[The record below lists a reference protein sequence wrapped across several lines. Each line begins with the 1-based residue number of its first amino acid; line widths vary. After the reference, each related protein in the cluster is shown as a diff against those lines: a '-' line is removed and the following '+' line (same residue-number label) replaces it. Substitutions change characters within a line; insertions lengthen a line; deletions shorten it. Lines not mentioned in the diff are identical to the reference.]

1 MLSVTIDLSALQP
14 LADLSQ
20 LERIG
25 NEAAASLALLTQA
38 KVEELA
44 GEKLHSRLDM
54 FRKNLSIKQED
65 SGVWIIHLDAE
76 ADWIEEGVKAHSMV
90 SDLLKSPKAK
100 ISEKGEKYLVVPF
113 AMTSGKSGPTQT
125 TNVQQQLVQSVKK
138 QLKDAKISFG
148 KIEKDASGMPLL
160 GTLHKLNLSTPS
172 RKDWAQPGHGHGG
185 AGWGPPGYPMIGA
198 TGIPFLAGAQV
209 TQSLNSKGKVERSV
223 MTFRVVKEGHEQE
236 GRWYHPGLEPLNAF
250 GQAYDWA
257 MRELETNVYPDIM
270 RKIEQLSSSI
280 SNKDF

>member
-1 MLSVTIDLSALQP
+1 
-14 LADLSQ
+14 
-20 LERIG
+20 
-25 NEAAASLALLTQA
+25 
-38 KVEELA
+38 
-44 GEKLHSRLDM
+44 
-54 FRKNLSIKQED
+54 
-65 SGVWIIHLDAE
+65 
-76 ADWIEEGVKAHSMV
+76 MV

-100 ISEKGEKYLVVPF
+100 VSSTGEKYLVVPF

-257 MRELETNVYPDIM
+257 MRELEQNVYPDIM
-270 RKIEQLSSSI
+270 RKIEQLSNSV